1 MKALAAALAGDR
13 EALASLAADPAGA
26 ELAQLHRL
34 GPALALRARRLGVDG
49 PAVAS
54 WHRSLMALAAHRLRI
69 EDRLAVAAAA
79 LGEAG
84 IPWVPIKGCDL
95 GARVYD
101 RPEERPVGDVD
112 ILLARD
118 DLPRARAA
126 LGAAGW
132 RTLHES
138 GRVEEY
144 LRDEGYA
151 WQAVDSTG
159 LLLEVHV
166 RLWGLVPPGLAR
178 ALLAASV
185 PDPSL
190 GASGRRLPLPHAWL
204 LAAVHSWL
212 NPPPRPLLGWW
223 DLERIAAAAV
233 ADTAADTAAQDLADE
248 AVALATA
255 WDLQLPAGLAAAEAA
270 RLWSSEP
277 NRGIAGRLLAGLR
290 PLERR
295 AARRAEHGADGLAL
309 EWIVLAR
316 LLSGRASR
324 AGWRSLGRRV
334 WAHPGVVEQ
343 ETERGRSWPARR
355 ISHVLK
361 ALRLAR

>member
-1 MKALAAALAGDR
+1 MRALAAALAGDR
-13 EALASLAADPAGA
+13 DALSALAADPDSA
-26 ELAQLHRL
+26 ELAKLHRL
-34 GPALALRARRLGVDG
+34 GPALALRARRLDVDG

-69 EDRLAVAAAA
+69 EDRLAVAAAT
-79 LGEAG
+79 LGAAG
-84 IPWVPIKGCDL
+84 VPWVPIKGCDL
-95 GARVYD
+95 GARVYE

-126 LGAAGW
+126 LCAAGW

-138 GRVEEY
+138 ERVEQY

-166 RLWGLVPPGLAR
+166 RLWGLVPLGLAR
-178 ALLAASV
+178 SLLAASV

-190 GASGRRLPLPHAWL
+190 GPTGRRLPLAHAWL

-223 DLERIAAAAV
+223 DLDRVAV
-233 ADTAADTAAQDLADE
+233 AAGPDLADE
-248 AVALATA
+248 VVALATA

-270 RLWSSEP
+270 RLWGAEP
-277 NRGIAGRLLAGLR
+277 NRQIAERLLATLR

-295 AARRAEHGADGLAL
+295 VARRAAQGVDALGL

-324 AGWRSLGRRV
+324 AGWRSLRRRI

-343 ETERGRSWPARR
+343 ETPRERSWPARR